1 MNEGTEAA
9 GVTEGTEATG
19 MTEARDAVGGTEAT
33 GLTDAR
39 GAGATDAVVARA
51 VGGCTMA
58 CADADALKRSNSM
71 KCV

>member
-1 MNEGTEAA
+1 MSSSSEITIVEWVLGE
-9 GVTEGTEATG
+9 
-19 MTEARDAVGGTEAT
+19 M
-33 GLTDAR
+33 TDAR
-39 GAGATDAVVARA
+39 GAGGSTMAGATDAFGPTETTDAVVARA